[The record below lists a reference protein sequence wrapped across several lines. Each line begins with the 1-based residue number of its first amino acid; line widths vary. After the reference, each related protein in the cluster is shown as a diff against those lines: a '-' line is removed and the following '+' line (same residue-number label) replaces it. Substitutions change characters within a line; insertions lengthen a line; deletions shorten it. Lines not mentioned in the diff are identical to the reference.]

1 MFYSHEL
8 LCKKGP
14 LGQIWIAATLRA
26 RINRRKAASIDIEE
40 ICKQIMHPQVPL
52 ALRLSSIL
60 MGGVVNVYS
69 RKVNFLYDDLNDFLV
84 KIRTLAALESA
95 AKACSLP
102 RRRYHAKFEKVTI
115 DYGRFSFSE
124 DNIEQPLLRPCTDG
138 AEEEELDPKEKFFVL
153 PRHVDINFE
162 PELHSTARDHL
173 FQGKLGSPYN
183 ANIEISGKQS
193 FGYNDLSV
201 GRYEDVSSGSPPD
214 LPQPMDDIFPDFQLP
229 GQRVLSRVHY
239 KLAPNLTGE
248 FLDTIHEE
256 QLPQDTMAD
265 DMPQTYPSEEQA
277 LYAWSLHVR
286 VQPQGCPK
294 KRRRRVSTKKP
305 AYSKILDGS
314 IEVSAKTFNI
324 WYKDPSDIVSGSLL
338 RKKLKS
344 HQRKVR
350 QAQQAWN
357 VPSVGASLNRI
368 IGLQSSWGHLLT
380 DLWVLTMSRQPHIQ
394 MPQECQG
401 NMESGTSVPSQPEME
416 ADFDVQP
423 ENSSMEFL
431 RSSLGSVEK
440 LRTALQTPNPDSPLV
455 EDAIRRRIGLT
466 PSLSAGSVEGSGPTF
481 KHPRSTPHK
490 GGLVLDNE
498 GEQPTSGKSKVS
510 RPSLAYRTVSPPD
523 LNDLMEDEF
532 LASQIPSEF
541 PELAEHLVSAGLQ
554 GSLTQ
559 FELMEDTAGFT
570 QAEVPRGPIG
580 GVTANLLKYMRGHFN
595 KPGAS
600 AHESLNSLAAGFER
614 SEAAR
619 LFYETCVLAS
629 NNFLIVEQT
638 EAYGDIRISRGE
650 NL

>member
-1 MFYSHEL
+1 MQIVYCRNGLEL
-8 LCKKGP
+8 KFVRMEL
-14 LGQIWIAATLRA
+14 T
-26 RINRRKAASIDIEE
+26 
-40 ICKQIMHPQVPL
+40 
-52 ALRLSSIL
+52 
-60 MGGVVNVYS
+60 GGVVNVYS
-69 RKVNFLYDDLNDFLV
+69 RKVNFLYGKCRTQVLTAWTDLEYSAISQLALV

-95 AKACSLP
+95 AKVCSLP

-115 DYGRFSFSE
+115 EYGRFSFSE

-138 AEEEELDPKEKFFVL
+138 EEEDELDPKEKFFVL

-173 FQGKLGSPYN
+173 FQAAYEDITLQENPNYEFPN
-183 ANIEISGKQS
+183 HT
-193 FGYNDLSV
+193 NDPF
-201 GRYEDVSSGSPPD
+201 RYEDVSSGSPPD

-229 GQRVLSRVHY
+229 D
-239 KLAPNLTGE
+239 KLASNLTGE

-277 LYAWSLHVR
+277 LPK
-286 VQPQGCPK
+286 PQECPK

-314 IEVSAKTFNI
+314 TEVSAKTFNS
-324 WYKDPSDIVSGSLL
+324 WYQDPSDIVGGSLL

-368 IGLQSSWGHLLT
+368 NGLQSSWSHLLT

-401 NMESGTSVPSQPEME
+401 NMESGTSVPSQPEIE

-466 PSLSAGSVEGSGPTF
+466 PSLSTGSVEGSGPPF
-481 KHPRSTPHK
+481 KHPRSTPHT

-510 RPSLAYRTVSPPD
+510 RPSLAYRTISPP
-523 LNDLMEDEF
+523 DLMEDEF
-532 LASQIPSEF
+532 LASQIPSKF
-541 PELAEHLVSAGLQ
+541 PELAEHMVSAGLQ

-600 AHESLNSLAAGFER
+600 AHESLNNLAAGFER